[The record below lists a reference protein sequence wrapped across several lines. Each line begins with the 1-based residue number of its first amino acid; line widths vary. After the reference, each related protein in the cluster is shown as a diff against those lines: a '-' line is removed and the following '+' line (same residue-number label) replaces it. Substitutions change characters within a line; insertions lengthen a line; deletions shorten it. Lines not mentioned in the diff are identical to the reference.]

1 MAMTGFTTELLQAGD
16 LPEADSIDYQKLDQH
31 HASTLI
37 IISLL
42 SWAGI
47 TTGWSVIITVT
58 GLASRLSAEYIM
70 YPLPLIALPII
81 ILVCR
86 RAAALCGYAVR
97 TQDVH
102 YRSGIIWRGE
112 TSLPFNRIQHVEIT
126 RDILDRFFGL
136 SKLKF
141 FAAGGGSADLT
152 IPALKEDEAIKLRA
166 FILEKVGADHNDD

>member
-1 MAMTGFTTELLQAGD
+1 MATTGFTTELIQTDD
-16 LPEADSIDYQKLDQH
+16 LPEADSINYQPLDRH
-31 HASTLI
+31 HASTLL

-42 SWAGI
+42 SWAGL

-58 GLASRLSAEYIM
+58 GLAARFSHGYLLYL
-70 YPLPLIALPII
+70 LPLIALPII
-81 ILVCR
+81 IFFCR
-86 RAAALCGYAVR
+86 LAASLCGYAVR
-97 TQDVH
+97 EQDVH
-102 YRSGIIWRGE
+102 YRSGIFWRGE

-152 IPALKEDEAIKLRA
+152 IPALREEEAIKLRA